1 MVREVRDRKGKVLY
15 ESQPEKKRAVKEDIA
30 HDVTFALSNVVEE
43 GTGSAVQSLNRPVA
57 GKTGTKDRKNADGSS
72 DIVSAWFVAYTRQIS
87 TAVMYVAGNDG
98 TGDLDKYARPGDSTF
113 FGGTYPALTWA
124 DYMKTATKGQAIK
137 QFPDPAYV
145 NREEVPQPDQT
156 MQESLQPTDQPPTE
170 DPSSTPT
177 ETWTWP
183 TEWPVPSN
191 PGATKT
197 KKPGGG
203 NQVPP
208 RWRRLV
214 PSDSP
219 TGGQVEQSPTVGIE
233 ARSPSIFPSAT
244 DSFVGTVS
252 QRIGGPLGRYA
263 AVGWAWWNPL
273 RVTLLVGTLVYLSGV
288 VFRLP
293 CRITTAGQPP
303 PDHFKYLCY
312 SDIGLL
318 YAGRGLMQGNTPYL
332 DDGGYPVLEYPV
344 LTGWFLELE
353 RLITRA
359 LGGLQGADLTE
370 QQRVDSTLIFIDVNT
385 VLLGALFLVALWA
398 LVRTPAG
405 RPWDAMML
413 AASPC
418 VAAAALINWDMLPVA
433 LTALA
438 MACWARRRPGLA
450 GVMLGLG
457 AAAKL
462 YPRCCWGR
470 SSCSACEPNGWAT
483 S

>member
-1 MVREVRDRKGKVLY
+1 MSR
-15 ESQPEKKRAVKEDIA
+15 S
-30 HDVTFALSNVVEE
+30 
-43 GTGSAVQSLNRPVA
+43 
-57 GKTGTKDRKNADGSS
+57 
-72 DIVSAWFVAYTRQIS
+72 
-87 TAVMYVAGNDG
+87 
-98 TGDLDKYARPGDSTF
+98 
-113 FGGTYPALTWA
+113 PA
-124 DYMKTATKGQAIK
+124 
-137 QFPDPAYV
+137 
-145 NREEVPQPDQT
+145 
-156 MQESLQPTDQPPTE
+156 
-170 DPSSTPT
+170 
-177 ETWTWP
+177 
-183 TEWPVPSN
+183 
-191 PGATKT
+191 
-197 KKPGGG
+197 
-203 NQVPP
+203 
-208 RWRRLV
+208 
-214 PSDSP
+214 
-219 TGGQVEQSPTVGIE
+219 IE
-233 ARSPSIFPSAT
+233 ARSPNILPSAT

-263 AVGWAWWNPL
+263 AVGLDWWNPL

-293 CRITTAGQPP
+293 CRITDAGQPP
-303 PDHFKYLCY
+303 SNHFKYLCY

-318 YAGRGLMQGNTPYL
+318 YAGRGLLQGNTPYL
-332 DDGGYPVLEYPV
+332 DYGGYPVLEYPV

-370 QQRVDSTLIFIDVNT
+370 QQRVDSTLIFVDVNT

-462 YPRCCWGR
+462 YPALVLGPLFLLCLRGKRMGDFVMTLSTFLVSWGLVNLPVLLLAPDAWRSFWLFNSERGGDLGSIWYVLSLTGRPVPHLNWVSAGLFTLCCVAILILILSAPRRPRFGAMAFLVIAAFVMTNKVYSPQYVLWLLPLMILARPKWRDWLIFTAGELIYFVAIWWHLGGFLAPGDSSPDRIYWLAVIIRLCTQSWVVIMVVRDALRPEQDPVRR
-470 SSCSACEPNGWAT
+470 SGVDDPTGGVLDQARDARWFQVFSGSTIPRRNA
-483 S
+483 